1 MISTTR
7 TAEIDGDNHMNTN
20 RQATTIKERTMKPTA
35 ANLIRWAGLST
46 MVAGIFFVVVGMIHP
61 PHLSSFVT
69 TTPFTI
75 AHSLMFIA
83 MSYFGLLGI
92 TGLYA
97 RQVKEAG
104 WLGLA
109 GYLLFSLW
117 LALQAPYT
125 FTEAAILPLLATEA
139 PTFVAGFLGMFN
151 GHPVETNLGAL
162 QALYDLS
169 GPLYLLGG
177 LLFGIATFRAG
188 ILPRRAAGLLAV
200 GAPMS
205 LAAALLPHEHQPKV
219 LMPVGLAL
227 AWLGYALWAE
237 RREHAADPVPGQ
249 GTPQLRPTEAA

>member
-1 MISTTR
+1 
-7 TAEIDGDNHMNTN
+7 MNT
-20 RQATTIKERTMKPTA
+20 R
-35 ANLIRWAGLST
+35 NLIRLAGLSA

-117 LALQAPYT
+117 MAIQAPYT
-125 FTEAAILPLLATEA
+125 FTEAAILPLLAIEA

-151 GHPVETNLGAL
+151 GHPVQMNLGAL
-162 QALYDLS
+162 PAVYNLS
-169 GPLYLLGG
+169 GPLYMLGG

-188 ILPRRAAGLLAV
+188 VLPRWAGGLLAV
-200 GAPMS
+200 GAPLS
-205 LAAALLPHEHQPKV
+205 LAAALLPHEHGPKV
-219 LMPVGLAL
+219 LAPVGLAL

-237 RREHAADPVPGQ
+237 RSEHAADVVADRGI
-249 GTPQLRPTEAA
+249 PQLRQTAAEEAR